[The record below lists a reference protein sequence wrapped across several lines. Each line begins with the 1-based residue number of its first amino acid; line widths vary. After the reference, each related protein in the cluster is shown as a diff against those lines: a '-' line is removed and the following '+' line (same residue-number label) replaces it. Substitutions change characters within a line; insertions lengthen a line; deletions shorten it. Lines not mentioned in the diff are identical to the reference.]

1 MMENNARKIRNKT
14 QVENC
19 NMIWLGRESSSKY
32 KEEGDKVGMWQ
43 AGLLLAL
50 VKLKIIICTT
60 MIKKEIFDSN
70 NYLFNNCLNPYFVN
84 FCFVRTNSNFS
95 VEIVVTL
102 PNRSLNARFVNYL
115 KQKQYL

>member
-19 NMIWLGRESSSKY
+19 NMIKY

-50 VKLKIIICTT
+50 VKFKIIICITV
-60 MIKKEIFDSN
+60 IKNQIM
-70 NYLFNNCLNPYFVN
+70 Y
-84 FCFVRTNSNFS
+84 
-95 VEIVVTL
+95 
-102 PNRSLNARFVNYL
+102 
-115 KQKQYL
+115 